1 MLIIKLLIYVMI
13 FTNYNI
19 KIIKKKINL
28 LENAMTSNKYNITQK
43 EEFINRIELLKI
55 DYYTAIIQ
63 SDLK

>member
-1 MLIIKLLIYVMI
+1 MLIIRLLLYVMLI
-13 FTNYNI
+13 TNYNI

-28 LENAMTSNKYNITQK
+28 LENAMTSNKYNTTQK
-43 EEFINRIELLKI
+43 EDFINRIELLKI

>member
-1 MLIIKLLIYVMI
+1 MLIIKLLMYVMI

-19 KIIKKKINL
+19 KINKKKINL
-28 LENAMTSNKYNITQK
+28 LENALTSNKYNITQK
-43 EEFINRIELLKI
+43 EEFIHRIELLKI

>member
-1 MLIIKLLIYVMI
+1 MYVMLI
-13 FTNYNI
+13 TNYNI

-28 LENAMTSNKYNITQK
+28 LENALTSNKYNITQR

>member
-1 MLIIKLLIYVMI
+1 MLITKLLMYVMLI
-13 FTNYNI
+13 TNYNI

>member
-1 MLIIKLLIYVMI
+1 MLITKLLMYVMLI
-13 FTNYNI
+13 TNYNI

-43 EEFINRIELLKI
+43 EDFINRIELLKI

>member
-1 MLIIKLLIYVMI
+1 MLIIRLLLYVMLI
-13 FTNYNI
+13 TNYNI

-43 EEFINRIELLKI
+43 EDFINRIELLKI

-63 SDLK
+63 SDLE

>member
-1 MLIIKLLIYVMI
+1 MLIIKLLMYVMI

>member
-1 MLIIKLLIYVMI
+1 MLIIRLLLYVMLI
-13 FTNYNI
+13 TNYNI

-43 EEFINRIELLKI
+43 EDFINRIELLKI
-55 DYYTAIIQ
+55 DYYIAIIQ

>member
-1 MLIIKLLIYVMI
+1 MLITRLLLYVMLI
-13 FTNYNI
+13 TNYNI

-43 EEFINRIELLKI
+43 EDFINRIELLKI
-55 DYYTAIIQ
+55 DYYIAIIQ

>member
-1 MLIIKLLIYVMI
+1 MLITKLLMYVMLI
-13 FTNYNI
+13 TNYNI

-43 EEFINRIELLKI
+43 EDFINRIELLKI
-55 DYYTAIIQ
+55 DYYIAIIQ

>member
-1 MLIIKLLIYVMI
+1 MLIIRLLLYVMLI
-13 FTNYNI
+13 TNYNI

-28 LENAMTSNKYNITQK
+28 LENAITSNKYNTTQK
-43 EEFINRIELLKI
+43 EDFINRIELLKI

>member
-1 MLIIKLLIYVMI
+1 MYVMI